1 MTIRTIDDLE
11 REMRRVLRGER
22 QRILMLDIDGVLLSG
37 RALLLP
43 GNGHYWAEDRAND
56 RHSIRAD
63 ALRAVFDPTAVALV
77 NRLCAVAGA
86 KVVIHSNWRKTVGLE
101 ETRAKLMEQGI
112 EESHLREVWATP
124 RRGLHRD
131 EKRAEITGWLME
143 NRLTPD
149 PGPRPPIEDREA
161 HARWDDAKYDT
172 GHDVVVIDDE
182 DLGDSFMTRTT
193 AVTVDYQEGM
203 SFAAYRLAMGLWRAE
218 DRAMGVFHVADA
230 DWGRVSEA
238 FGGNRRRAVEWLH
251 TPDQWGRTQARM
263 LLGEVDRDAAIA
275 YACRGED
282 PPSSEDLR
290 RRVWAELDRAV
301 ADRDPPLEATEPQD
315 PEVAE
320 EFGIDHRWS
329 IALKARAAQL
339 RWPEAIDH
347 LLATMA
353 ADRRKVEQYYPSGFD
368 PSSLRGLDGAEVTVL
383 DLVRVGRPWGLV
395 PGLVPRQRVD
405 MD

>member
-37 RALLLP
+37 RSLLLP
-43 GNGHYWAEDRAND
+43 GNAHYWAEARAND

-77 NRLCAVAGA
+77 NRLCTVAGA

-112 EESHLREVWATP
+112 EASHLHEVWATP

-131 EKRAEITGWLME
+131 EKRAEITGWLLE

-149 PGPRPPIEDREA
+149 PGPRPSIEDREP
-161 HARWDDAKYDT
+161 HARWEDAKYDT

-182 DLGDSFMTRTT
+182 DLGDGFMTRTT

-218 DRAMGVFHVADA
+218 DRVMGVYPVAEA
-230 DWGRVSEA
+230 DWRRVAEA
-238 FGGNRRRAVEWLH
+238 FGGNRRRAAEWLH
-251 TPDQWGRTQARM
+251 TPDQWGRTHARM
-263 LLGEVDRDAAIA
+263 LLGEVDRNAAIA
-275 YACRGED
+275 YAYRGED
-282 PPSSEDLR
+282 PPSADDMR
-290 RRVWAELDRAV
+290 RQVWAELDRAV
-301 ADRDPPLEATEPQD
+301 ADRDPPLEATEPPD
-315 PEVAE
+315 PEVTE
-320 EFGIDHRWS
+320 EFGADHRWS

-347 LLATMA
+347 LLAAMA
-353 ADRRKVEQYYPSGFD
+353 ADGRKVENHYPPGFD
-368 PSSLRGLDGAEVTVL
+368 LSRLRGLDGSEVTVL
-383 DLVRVGRPWGLV
+383 DLARVGRPWGLV

-405 MD
+405 VD